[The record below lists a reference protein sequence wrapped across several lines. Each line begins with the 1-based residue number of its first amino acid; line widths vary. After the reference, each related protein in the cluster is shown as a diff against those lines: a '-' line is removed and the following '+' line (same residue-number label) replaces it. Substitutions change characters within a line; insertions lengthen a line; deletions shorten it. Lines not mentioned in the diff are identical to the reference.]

1 MIWFLGYIVIYA
13 LVAGWF
19 YGRCKEEWVFFFALF
34 WPCAPV
40 AGIIIAISY
49 VGYKANRFFNK

>member
-13 LVAGWF
+13 LVAGWM
-19 YGRCKEEWVFFFALF
+19 YGKDREEMWFGVALF
-34 WPCAPV
+34 WPLAPV

-49 VGYKANRFFNK
+49 VGYKAQRYFDK